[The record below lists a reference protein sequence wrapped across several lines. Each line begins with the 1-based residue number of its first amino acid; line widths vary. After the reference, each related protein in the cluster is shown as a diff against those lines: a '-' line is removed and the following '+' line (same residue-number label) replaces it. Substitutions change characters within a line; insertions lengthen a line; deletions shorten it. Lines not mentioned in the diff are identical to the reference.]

1 MPFKSEAQRR
11 LFHVKAEK
19 GEIPKATVSEWE
31 HATKNKKA
39 LPEHVAK
46 EAYAQGKRAAATK
59 IGFMEDVD
67 PEDLPALLRRRK
79 KKYLRELYN
88 LNAAT
93 GLPAGGLISEDSRE
107 S

>member
-1 MPFKSEAQRR
+1 MPFKSERQRR
-11 LFHVKAEK
+11 LFHVKADK
-19 GEIPKATVSEWE
+19 GEIPQSTVSEWE

-46 EAYAQGKRAAATK
+46 EAYAQGKRAAAVK
-59 IGFMEDVD
+59 VGFMEDVD
-67 PEDLPALLRRRK
+67 PEDLPAPLKHRK
-79 KKYLRELYN
+79 EKYLRELYR